1 MKDKLIKALAKYLV
15 EDQVRKGMELGSGKA
30 SAKEWAELRAA
41 ANIMGYPTVEETEK
55 HLKKL
60 LK

>member
-1 MKDKLIKALAKYLV
+1 MKDTLIKALAKYLV
-15 EDQVRKGMELGSGKA
+15 EDQVKKGMELGQGKE
-30 SAKEWAELRAA
+30 SAKEWAALRQA
-41 ANIMGYPTVEETEK
+41 ANISGYPTVEEAEK